1 MKSVTLRKANF
12 DRIVAQAERE
22 FPFECCGFIIGTDA
36 GIANADAVEEVHPI
50 TNIQNRMHAEDPV
63 AFARDARTAFLMEP
77 REHLAVMNE
86 IDRRRLKL
94 GAVYHSHPDHDAYFS
109 ATDRAQACSF
119 DPAEPDYP
127 DTVYIVISV
136 RNRKFARAAAFRW
149 DSGSKDFVETGLET
163 A

>member
-1 MKSVTLRKANF
+1 MKPVTIRKANF

-22 FPFECCGFIIGTDA
+22 FPFESCGFIIGNDA
-36 GIANADAVEEVHPI
+36 IEDADAVEEVRPI
-50 TNIQNRMHAEDPV
+50 TNIQNLKHAEDPI

-86 IDRRRLKL
+86 IDRRRLNL
-94 GAVYHSHPDHDAYFS
+94 TAVYHSHPDHDAYFS

-119 DPAEPDYP
+119 DPGEPDYP

-136 RNRKFARAAAFRW
+136 RAGKFARAAAFRW
-149 DSGSKDFVETGLET
+149 DLASKDFAETQLET